1 MTPEKTLLSLINL
14 FDIYRKNPLGINIP
28 SDDCT
33 LLYDGLIKL
42 VEKYNIKFDTDKTK

>member
-33 LLYDGLIKL
+33 LLYEGLKKL
-42 VEKYNIKFDTDKTK
+42 VEKYNINFDTED